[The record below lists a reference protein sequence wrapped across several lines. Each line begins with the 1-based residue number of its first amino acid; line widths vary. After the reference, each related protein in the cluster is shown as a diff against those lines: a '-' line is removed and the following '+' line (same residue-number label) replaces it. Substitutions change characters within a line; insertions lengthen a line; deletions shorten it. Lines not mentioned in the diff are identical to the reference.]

1 VKRGPLSINALK
13 APVFK
18 AFIQSGRFFK
28 KIIADFKNA
37 PNFVKKYKK
46 MEEIIEDI
54 QPIAINPDSPMA
66 QGLLR
71 MLQHKQ
77 LREKFWLGDITLE
90 ELNKQLLEKGI
101 RKQYEHSTAV

>member
-1 VKRGPLSINALK
+1 
-13 APVFK
+13 
-18 AFIQSGRFFK
+18 
-28 KIIADFKNA
+28 
-37 PNFVKKYKK
+37 
-46 MEEIIEDI
+46 MEELIEDI

-66 QGLLR
+66 KGLLR

-101 RKQYEHSTAV
+101 RKQYEHPTAV

>member
-1 VKRGPLSINALK
+1 
-13 APVFK
+13 
-18 AFIQSGRFFK
+18 
-28 KIIADFKNA
+28 
-37 PNFVKKYKK
+37 
-46 MEEIIEDI
+46 MEEIMEDNL

-101 RKQYEHSTAV
+101 HKQYEYPAAV